1 MEFLMGLLDQQSY
14 AGYADEGQRL
24 AVEPMSFTPMD
35 AAKFIAEA
43 TPIIGDAMAAKEI
56 YDEIQKPDPNYGLVA
71 ALAGASLIGLVPLIG
86 DAAAP
91 PLKKVARGLLDV
103 VDRIEVD
110 PSVMG
115 STFGNIKLRK
125 PPEKAVKGELDPLG
139 YQKVRMKDAYID
151 ETDVK
156 VKDLKEKLPRVAKSW
171 EDTEGKVI
179 LPFYGDRSSGGLLV
193 EGVNDIIYDKP
204 VYTEGGV
211 DFMRGLAAQK
221 DKSIWASNS
230 NIVKRIDDVSKI
242 ASEKYD
248 GADILGVT
256 GSMAPDANDF
266 ATMTGASMGEL
277 IKAAP
282 ITKKSAKQ
290 VDDIMK
296 SIDPDFVGV
305 LSPNIR
311 DWLETTTS
319 PKRKSFI
326 RLLDSKPF
334 QEMGFPSSGL
344 ARYSVTDATQRDMP
358 AGMFGLGAAKVDTTL
373 PLLSNT
379 KRGNLPI
386 ASVPH
391 STYNTQIAGDYFGSL
406 PPVPQKYI
414 FDDIYNAMEG
424 KVDKRGYPLTSA
436 NITHAIKTK
445 MPAVMMTP
453 ERIEGILNYL
463 SRMEK

>member
-1 MEFLMGLLDQQSY
+1 MGLLDQK
-14 AGYADEGQRL
+14 R
-24 AVEPMSFTPMD
+24 PMSFSGKRTATPYQGITAMD
-35 AAKFIAEA
+35 AAKFVAEA

-56 YDEIQKPDPNYGLVA
+56 YDELQKPEPNYGLVA
-71 ALAGASLIGLVPLIG
+71 VLAGASLIGLVPLIG
-86 DAAAP
+86 DAAAAP
-91 PLKKVARGLLDV
+91 IKKVAKGLLDV
-103 VDRIEVD
+103 VDRVEVD
-110 PSVMG
+110 PNALG
-115 STFGNIKLRK
+115 STFGNLKLRK

-139 YQKVRMKDAYID
+139 YQKVRMKDVYID
-151 ETDVK
+151 ETEVK
-156 VKDLKEKLPRVAKSW
+156 AKDLKEKLPRVAKSW
-171 EDTEGKVI
+171 EETEGKVV

-193 EGVNDIIYDKP
+193 EGINDIVYDKP

-221 DKSIWASNS
+221 DKAIWASNS
-230 NIVKRIDDVSKI
+230 NIIKRIDDVSKI
-242 ASEKYD
+242 ASEKFD
-248 GADILGVT
+248 GADVLGVT
-256 GSMAPDANDF
+256 GSMSPDANDF

-277 IKAAP
+277 IKSAS
-282 ITKKSAKQ
+282 ITKKSAKE
-290 VDDIMK
+290 VDEIMK

-311 DWLETTTS
+311 EWLETTTS

-344 ARYSVTDATQRDMP
+344 ARYSVTDATQTDMP
-358 AGMFGLGAAKVDTTL
+358 AGMFGLGAAKIDTTA

-379 KRGNLPI
+379 KKGNLPV

-424 KVDKRGYPLTSA
+424 KIDKRGYPLTSA

>member
-1 MEFLMGLLDQQSY
+1 MGLLDQQSY

-56 YDEIQKPDPNYGLVA
+56 YDEIQKPEPNYGLVA
-71 ALAGASLIGLVPLIG
+71 VLAGASLIGLVPLIG
-86 DAAAP
+86 DAAAAP
-91 PLKKVARGLLDV
+91 IKKVARGLLDV
-103 VDRIEVD
+103 VDRVEVD
-110 PSVMG
+110 PNALG
-115 STFGNIKLRK
+115 STFGNLKLRK
-125 PPEKAVKGELDPLG
+125 SPEKAIKEELDPLS
-139 YQKVRMKDAYID
+139 YQSTRMKNAYVD
-151 ETDVK
+151 ETEVQ
-156 VKDLKEKLPRVAKSW
+156 VKDLKENLPRVAKSW

-179 LPFYGDRSSGGLLV
+179 LPFYGDRTSGGLLV
-193 EGVNDIIYDKP
+193 QGVNDINFDKP
-204 VYTEGGV
+204 VYTEAGV
-211 DFMRGLAAQK
+211 DFMRGKAAQEQNA
-221 DKSIWASNS
+221 IWASNS
-230 NIVKRIDDVSKI
+230 NITKRIDDT
-242 ASEKYD
+242 AQRAFEKYD

-256 GSMAPDANDF
+256 GSMSPNANDF

-277 IKAAP
+277 LKFAP
-282 ITKKSAKQ
+282 ITKKAAKQ

-311 DWLETTTS
+311 DWLETTSS

-326 RLLDSKPF
+326 RLIESKPF
-334 QEMGFPSSGL
+334 QDMGFPSPAL
-344 ARYSVTDATQRDMP
+344 ARYSVTDATQRNMP
-358 AGMFGLGAAKVDTTL
+358 AGMFGLGASTIDTTSPRMFNDL
-373 PLLSNT
+373 TDKFPQA
-379 KRGNLPI
+379 K
-386 ASVPH
+386 VPH
-391 STYNTQIAGDYFGSL
+391 STYNTQVAGDYFGSL
-406 PPVPQKYI
+406 PPIPQRYI

-424 KVDKRGYPLTSA
+424 KVGKDGKKLSSA

>member
-1 MEFLMGLLDQQSY
+1 MGLLDQQSY

-35 AAKFIAEA
+35 AAKFVAEA
-43 TPIIGDAMAAKEI
+43 TPILGDAMAAKEI
-56 YDEIQKPDPNYGLVA
+56 YDELQKPDPDLGYVAVLGGA
-71 ALAGASLIGLVPLIG
+71 ALLGLIPLIG
-86 DAAAP
+86 DAASPAI
-91 PLKKVARGLLDV
+91 KKVGKGLLDMA
-103 VDRIEVD
+103 DRIEVD

-125 PPEKAVKGELDPLG
+125 PPEKAVKDELDPLG

-156 VKDLKEKLPRVAKSW
+156 VKDLKQKLPRVAKSW

-290 VDDIMK
+290 VDEIMK

-305 LSPNIR
+305 LSPKIR

-391 STYNTQIAGDYFGSL
+391 STYNTQVAGDYFGSL
-406 PPVPQKYI
+406 PPIPQKYI

-424 KVDKRGYPLTSA
+424 KVDKRGRPLTSA

>member
-1 MEFLMGLLDQQSY
+1 MEYLMGLLDQQSY
-14 AGYADEGQRL
+14 AGYANEGQRL
-24 AVEPMSFTPMD
+24 AVEPMSFTAMD
-35 AAKFIAEA
+35 AAKFVAEA

-56 YDEIQKPDPNYGLVA
+56 YDEIQKPEPNYGLVA
-71 ALAGASLIGLVPLIG
+71 VLAGASLIGLVPLIG
-86 DAAAP
+86 DAAAAP
-91 PLKKVARGLLDV
+91 IKKVARGLLDV
-103 VDRIEVD
+103 VDRVEVD
-110 PSVMG
+110 PNALG
-115 STFGNIKLRK
+115 STFGNLKLRK
-125 PPEKAVKGELDPLG
+125 PAEKAVKGELDPLG
-139 YQKVRMKDAYID
+139 YQKVRMKDVYID
-151 ETDVK
+151 ETEVK
-156 VKDLKEKLPRVAKSW
+156 AKDLKEKLPRVAKSW
-171 EDTEGKVI
+171 EETEGKVV

-193 EGVNDIIYDKP
+193 EGINDIVYDKP

-221 DKSIWASNS
+221 DKAIWASNS
-230 NIVKRIDDVSKI
+230 NIIKRIDDVSKI
-242 ASEKYD
+242 ASEKFD
-248 GADILGVT
+248 GADVLGVT
-256 GSMAPDANDF
+256 GSMSPDANDF

-277 IKAAP
+277 IKSAP
-282 ITKKSAKQ
+282 ITKKSAKE
-290 VDDIMK
+290 VDEIMK

-311 DWLETTTS
+311 EWLETTTS

-344 ARYSVTDATQRDMP
+344 ARYSVTDATQTDMP
-358 AGMFGLGAAKVDTTL
+358 AGMFGLGAAKIDTTS

-379 KRGNLPI
+379 KKGNLPV

-424 KVDKRGYPLTSA
+424 KLDKRGYPLTSA

>member
-1 MEFLMGLLDQQSY
+1 MEFLMGLLDQQ
-14 AGYADEGQRL
+14 R
-24 AVEPMSFTPMD
+24 PMSFSGKRTATPYQGITAMD
-35 AAKFIAEA
+35 AAKFVAEA

-71 ALAGASLIGLVPLIG
+71 VLAGASLIGLVPLIG
-86 DAAAP
+86 DAAAAP
-91 PLKKVARGLLDV
+91 IKKVARGLLDV
-103 VDRIEVD
+103 VDRVEVD
-110 PSVMG
+110 PNALG
-115 STFGNIKLRK
+115 STFGNLKLRK

-193 EGVNDIIYDKP
+193 EGINDIIYDKP

-256 GSMAPDANDF
+256 GSMSPDANDF

-391 STYNTQIAGDYFGSL
+391 STYNTQVAGDYFGSL
-406 PPVPQKYI
+406 PPIPQKYI

-424 KVDKRGYPLTSA
+424 KVDKRGRPLTSA